1 VEASILASR
10 AQRLPREEMLQEL
23 DRLDPL
29 VDKTGGPAER
39 EAMAYIRAYVARRV
53 GA

>member
-1 VEASILASR
+1 V
-10 AQRLPREEMLQEL
+10 LQGL

-29 VDKTGGPAER
+29 VEKTGGPAER
-39 EAMAYIRAYVARRV
+39 EAMAYIRAHVLRLV

>member
-1 VEASILASR
+1 MPEDELRR
-10 AQRLPREEMLQEL
+10 AL

-29 VDKTGGPAER
+29 VDKTGGPPER
-39 EAMAYIRAYVARRV
+39 EAMAYIRAHVARLA